1 VGESAL
7 APNQGLQGIAFFEA
21 TVCLTLLVLFV
32 HLRRDNTGNFY
43 RLWLLGWVCLTV
55 SAFCE
60 LGMFYR
66 LYPMLRVAVYSTGMA
81 ALVLFLA
88 SIVQL
93 AMAQDRLY
101 LPMVWL
107 AGLMALTAGYY
118 EKRVPGWGETRWE
131 TAALETV
138 TCLCAAGFLWRLAR
152 SRPGHG
158 TQLLAGSFTL
168 LGLNTIDRWQWTHG
182 EIHLLRFAF
191 DHFLNASLGIG
202 MIVMLLESARTRTE
216 EISEKMQQFTML
228 TTSSSQSVSLQDLL
242 QKVLR
247 QITASVNA
255 SHGALRL
262 LEGKGDAVD
271 FVLRASVGFSEKYQ
285 KENQKLSLN
294 CDWIEEVLKQE
305 YRIVRFEDERDPKL
319 RRAMAEAGI
328 TQLITVPLSGKE
340 GPVGLLNI
348 GALPGKH
355 FQEDELS
362 YLVNVANF
370 LGTTVENVNLFE
382 QIKSV
387 QQQWVYTFDSIG
399 DPILV
404 HDQEGRILRTNTRLA
419 DLLGKKS
426 PALVGR
432 AVSELFAPVVESF
445 QICPYCEGISGE
457 GDFPD
462 PWLSGYFLASNS
474 RFTDPAGRKL
484 GTIHVL
490 KDITERKKV
499 EEKYRTLVASVQE
512 GVFIATPQGRFLD
525 FNSALMTITGY
536 ESREEL
542 LSIDIREK
550 LYANKAERDRLMKL
564 LQEHGAVNDFEF
576 DIRRKDG
583 EIRTV
588 SESSTAVRDT
598 AGNVIA
604 YQGFLLDVSERR
616 RAEQQIRRRNREL
629 VVLNS
634 IAETLSFT
642 LDLNDSLSRTLRQM
656 QELFELD
663 AASLY
668 LFDRDDVTLR
678 RLATVGHRSEFAK
691 SFPPV
696 MISRDLTQPLRSTHA
711 TFLSLQG
718 LPLPPIVREIMKKE
732 EIVSAYV
739 VTLWSKEKIIGGIVV
754 ASRTLREFSAAD
766 ISLLI
771 AVGSQVA
778 SAVDRSRLY
787 EETRQAYENL
797 RRTQEQLLHSEK
809 LAAVGQLISGV
820 AHELNNPLTA
830 ILGYS
835 QLLTSG
841 GEMGPRALDYVD
853 KVYKQ
858 AQRTHRIVQN
868 LLSFARQHKPER
880 VLVRLNA
887 IIEDTLALRDY
898 DLRMSQIR
906 LHLNLAPNLPEV
918 HADPHQI
925 QQVFL
930 NLINNAVDA
939 ILETGTEGD
948 LWVYSG
954 VENGQVF
961 VEFQDSGPGVKD
973 ASRVFDPFYTT
984 KPVGKGTGL
993 GLSICYGIISEHGGT
1008 ILVRNGPQQGATFRI
1023 ELPLRTKRSRQE
1035 TVPGEQARPAR
1046 SGRILVVDENESVL
1060 ETVAQLLMEND
1071 HTVTTA
1077 PSLEQARQL
1086 VSRQEFNLVVADWQM
1101 TVQAEPR
1108 SAVSGKGANDYGLGS
1123 RILWMSSVSEDANG
1137 SIRVLPQGAA
1147 VLLKPFQPGELL
1159 EAVDASL
1166 SRLAAPL
1173 VRD

>member
-1 VGESAL
+1 MV
-7 APNQGLQGIAFFEA
+7 PNQGLQGIAFFES

-32 HLRRDNTGNFY
+32 HLKKDNAGAFY
-43 RLWLLGWVCLTV
+43 RLWLLGWICLTI

-60 LGMFYR
+60 LAMFYQH
-66 LYPMLRVAVYSTGMA
+66 YFMLRVAVYGTGVA
-81 ALVLFLA
+81 ALVFFLA

-93 AMAQDRLY
+93 GTTQSRVY
-101 LPMVWL
+101 WPMVWL
-107 AGLMALTAGYY
+107 AGLMAFISGYY
-118 EKRVPGWGETRWE
+118 ESRAPGWGETRWE
-131 TAALETV
+131 TAILQSV
-138 TCLCAAGFLWRLAR
+138 ICLCAAGFLWRIAR
-152 SRPGHG
+152 VRPGHG
-158 TQLLAGSFTL
+158 AQLLAGAFTL
-168 LGLNTIDRWQWTHG
+168 LGLNTMDRPQWTH
-182 EIHLLRFAF
+182 EDIHLIRFAF

-202 MIVMLLESARTRTE
+202 MIVMLLESARARTE

-228 TTSSSQSVSLQDLL
+228 TASSSQSGSLQDLL
-242 QKVLR
+242 QKVLK
-247 QITASVNA
+247 QITSSVNA
-255 SHGALRL
+255 THGTIRL

-271 FVLRASVGFSEKYQ
+271 FVVRASVGYSDKYL
-285 KENQKLSLN
+285 KENQRLPLNGVWVQDILKNEFRISLF
-294 CDWIEEVLKQE
+294 EE
-305 YRIVRFEDERDPKL
+305 ERDIKV
-319 RRAMAEAGI
+319 RRMMADAGVS
-328 TQLITVPLSGKE
+328 QLISVPLPGKE

-348 GALPGKH
+348 GVLPGRRLP
-355 FQEDELS
+355 EDELV

-382 QIKSV
+382 QIKAV

-404 HDQEGRILRTNTRLA
+404 HDQEGRIVRTNTRLA
-419 DLLGKKS
+419 DLLAKKTT
-426 PALVGR
+426 AMVGR
-432 AVSELFAPVVESF
+432 AVSELFTSRQEQF
-445 QICPYCEGISGE
+445 HICPYCEGISGQ

-462 PWLSGYFLASNS
+462 PWLTGYFLASNS
-474 RFTDPAGRKL
+474 QFTDPAGRKL

-490 KDITERKKV
+490 KDITERKKA

-525 FNSALMTITGY
+525 FNDALMDITGY
-536 ESREEL
+536 ENRDEL
-542 LSIDIREK
+542 SNLDIRQQ
-550 LYANKAERDRLMKL
+550 LHTSTVDRDRLMKL
-564 LQEHGAVNDFEF
+564 LQEHGSVKDFEF

-588 SESSTAVRDT
+588 SESSTAVRD
-598 AGNVIA
+598 ASGNVIA

-616 RAEQQIRRRNREL
+616 RAEHQIRRRNREL

-634 IAETLSFT
+634 ISETLSYS
-642 LDLNDSLSRTLRQM
+642 LDLNDSMQRALRQI

-663 AASLY
+663 AGSLY

-678 RLATVGHRSEFAK
+678 RVGAVGHRSEFAK
-691 SFPPV
+691 AFPPV
-696 MISRDLTQPLRSTHA
+696 VIPPELMHQFRSTHA

-718 LPLPPIVREIMKKE
+718 LPLPGVIREILKKE
-732 EIVSAYV
+732 EVVSAYV
-739 VTLWSKEKIIGGIVV
+739 VTLWSKEKIIGALVV
-754 ASRTLREFSAAD
+754 ASRSIREFSAAD
-766 ISLLI
+766 TSLLI

-835 QLLTSG
+835 QLLTSS
-841 GEMGPRALDYVD
+841 GEVGAQALDYSD
-853 KVYKQ
+853 KLYRQ

-880 VLVRLNA
+880 IPVQLNA

-906 LHLNLAPNLPEV
+906 VHLELARDLPEV
-918 HADPHQI
+918 PADPHQL

-948 LWVYSG
+948 IWVRSG
-954 VENGQVF
+954 FDGNQAF
-961 VEFQDSGPGVKD
+961 LEFQDTGPGVKD

-1008 ILVRNGPQQGATFRI
+1008 ILVRNEPQGGATFRI
-1023 ELPLRTKRSRQE
+1023 ELPLRSKVPLASATPAESTRS
-1035 TVPGEQARPAR
+1035 AR
-1046 SGRILVVDENESVL
+1046 SSRILIVDHNESVL
-1060 ETVAQLLMEND
+1060 ETVARLLAEHD
-1071 HTVTTA
+1071 HSVTTA
-1077 PSLEQARQL
+1077 TSLEHARGV
-1086 VSRQEFNLVVADWQM
+1086 VSSQEFDLVLADWQM
-1101 TVQAEPR
+1101 ILPTVLRGPKSEN
-1108 SAVSGKGANDYGLGS
+1108 GNDGYGLGP
-1123 RILWMSSVSEDANG
+1123 RILWMTSVSGEGDPQ
-1137 SIRVLPQGAA
+1137 RVLPTNGA
-1147 VLLKPFQPGELL
+1147 VLQKPFQPGELL
-1159 EAVDASL
+1159 AAVDAAL
-1166 SRLAAPL
+1166 LGVAAPL
-1173 VRD
+1173 VRS

>member
-1 VGESAL
+1 MV
-7 APNQGLQGIAFFEA
+7 PNQGLQGIAFFES

-32 HLRRDNTGNFY
+32 HLRRDNTGVFY
-43 RLWLLGWVCLTV
+43 RLWLFGWVSLTV
-55 SAFCE
+55 SSFCE
-60 LGMFYR
+60 LAMFYQHHAT
-66 LYPMLRVAVYSTGMA
+66 LRVAASITGVA

-93 AMAQDRLY
+93 TASQTRLY
-101 LPMVWL
+101 WPMLWL
-107 AGLMALTAGYY
+107 AALMALTAGYY
-118 EKRVPGWGETRWE
+118 ESRAASWAETRWQ
-131 TAALETV
+131 TAVLETC
-138 TCLCAAGFLWRLAR
+138 TCLCAAALLWRLAR

-158 TQLLAGSFTL
+158 AQLLAGAFTL
-168 LGLNTIDRWQWTHG
+168 LGLNTIDRWQWTH
-182 EIHLLRFAF
+182 EDVHLIRFAF

-202 MIVMLLESARTRTE
+202 MIVMLLESARARTA
-216 EISEKMQQFTML
+216 EISDKMQQFTML

-242 QKVLR
+242 QKVLT
-247 QITASVNA
+247 QIVGSVNA
-255 SHGALRL
+255 SHGAIRL
-262 LEGKGDAVD
+262 LEGKGDAAD
-271 FVLRASVGFSEKYQ
+271 FVVRASVGFSEKYL
-285 KENQKLSLN
+285 KENLRLSLN
-294 CDWIEEVLKQE
+294 NVWIQGVLKDE
-305 YRIVRFEDERDPKL
+305 CHISRFEDEGDAKTK
-319 RRAMAEAGI
+319 RAMAETGI
-328 TQLITVPLSGKE
+328 SQLVTVPLCGKE

-348 GALPGKH
+348 GAVPGKQ
-355 FQEDELS
+355 FQEDELI

-382 QIKSV
+382 RIKSV

-404 HDQEGRILRTNTRLA
+404 HDLEGRILRTNTRLA

-426 PALVGR
+426 PTMVGR
-432 AVSELFAPVVESF
+432 AVSELFPSREEAFKV
-445 QICPYCEGISGE
+445 CPYCEGVSGE

-462 PWLSGYFLASNS
+462 SWLSGYFLASNS
-474 RFTDPAGRKL
+474 QFTDPAGRQL

-525 FNSALMTITGY
+525 FNDALMTITGY
-536 ESREEL
+536 EDRDEL
-542 LSIDIREK
+542 LSLDIREK
-550 LYANKAERDRLMKL
+550 LYANTAERDRLMKL
-564 LQEHGAVNDFEF
+564 LQEHGSVNDFEF

-583 EIRTV
+583 ELRTV
-588 SESSTAVRDT
+588 SESSTAVRDSS
-598 AGNVIA
+598 GNVIA

-634 IAETLSFT
+634 IAETLSYT
-642 LDLNDSLSRTLRQM
+642 LDLNDSLQRTLRQM
-656 QELFELD
+656 QELFDLD

-668 LFDRDDVTLR
+668 LFDRDEVTLR
-678 RLATVGHRSEFAK
+678 RLAAVGHRSEYAK
-691 SFPPV
+691 AFPPV
-696 MISRDLTQPLRSTHA
+696 VISPALMQQFRSTHA

-718 LPLPPIVREIMKKE
+718 LPLPPIIHAILKKE
-732 EIVSAYV
+732 EIVSAYM
-739 VTLWSKEKIIGGIVV
+739 VTLWSKERIIGAIVV
-754 ASRTLREFSAAD
+754 ASRSMREFSAAD

-841 GEMGPRALDYVD
+841 GDVGPQALDYVD
-853 KVYKQ
+853 KLYKQ

-880 VLVRLNA
+880 VPVRLNA

-906 LHLNLAPNLPEV
+906 LHLDLSQDLPQV
-918 HADPHQI
+918 PADPHQL
-925 QQVFL
+925 QQVLL

-939 ILETGTEGD
+939 ILEVATEGD
-948 LWVYSG
+948 LWVRSG
-954 VENGQVF
+954 TDSNDVF

-993 GLSICYGIISEHGGT
+993 GLSICYGIISEHGGN
-1008 ILVRNGPQQGATFRI
+1008 ILVRNAPQGGAIFRI
-1023 ELPLRTKRSRQE
+1023 ELPLRSHVAAVHEDSRE
-1035 TVPGEQARPAR
+1035 HARAMR
-1046 SGRILVVDENESVL
+1046 RGRILVVDSSESVL
-1060 ETVAQLLMEND
+1060 ETVAHLLTEKE
-1071 HTVTTA
+1071 HTVATA
-1077 PSLEQARQL
+1077 ASLDHAREL
-1086 VSRQEFNLVVADWQM
+1086 LIRQEFDLVLADWQM
-1101 TVQAEPR
+1101 VTQTMRRDSQAKSLE
-1108 SAVSGKGANDYGLGS
+1108 SCGLGS
-1123 RILWMSSVSEDANG
+1123 RILWMNSVSGETAG
-1137 SIRVLPQGAA
+1137 PSHILPTGAA
-1147 VLLKPFQPGELL
+1147 VLQKPFRPGELL
-1159 EAVDASL
+1159 EAVDANL
-1166 SRLAAPL
+1166 LRLVAP
-1173 VRD
+1173 VVPE